1 MKRLVIIGAVILT
14 SAASYLLGWSGA
26 LTISKVTIAEPDRT
40 IADEISARLAV
51 PPNVIPPGT
60 QIARVD
66 KDAITRRL
74 TELIWVSQVDVS
86 RNFISRE
93 VKISV
98 TPRSAIARVT
108 SSSAT
113 VGSIEFLGADL
124 ATFMI
129 PTNAV
134 DKAARSGGVDWRKL
148 PEVTLGDESL
158 ELRSDVARLI
168 TFLTEAGAITTR
180 LIASNREELQSKVE
194 YSGRDLDIFWGNVNE
209 LELKRSV
216 LDRLLQ
222 LKANK
227 NVSRVDLTEPLAP
240 TVSDR

>member
-1 MKRLVIIGAVILT
+1 MKRLAIVGAVIVT
-14 SAASYLLGWSGA
+14 SAAAYLLGWSGV
-26 LTISKVTIAEPDRT
+26 LTVSKVTIAEPDRA
-40 IADEISARLAV
+40 IAAEISARLAA

-66 KDAITRRL
+66 KDAIAKRL
-74 TELIWVSQVDVS
+74 LELIWVSQVEVARD
-86 RNFISRE
+86 FINRE

-108 SSSAT
+108 SSAAT
-113 VGSIEFLGADL
+113 VGSIEFLSTDL
-124 ATFMI
+124 ETFTI
-129 PTNAV
+129 PTSAV

-168 TFLTEAGAITTR
+168 AFLQASGATPTR
-180 LIASNREELQSKVE
+180 LIAPNREELKSKVE

-209 LELKRSV
+209 LELKRTV
-216 LDRLLQ
+216 LNRLLE
-222 LKANK
+222 LKGNK
-227 NVSRVDLTEPLAP
+227 NVVQVDLTEPLAP
-240 TVSDR
+240 TVSNR